1 MEREI
6 HHCGKKEWIGQV
18 RQWLRSRYFWRA
30 RGNAVQWF
38 MGLCV
43 CVFYC
48 MILSVSTHDYSKY
61 FVVKTCFAFCPL
73 MLLKFWMKEF
83 ACVLF

>member
-1 MEREI
+1 MDRS
-6 HHCGKKEWIGQV
+6 GKAAVKVQI
-18 RQWLRSRYFWRA
+18 LLRA

-48 MILSVSTHDYSKY
+48 MILSVSMHDYSKH

-73 MLLKFWMKEF
+73 MLLKFWIKEL
-83 ACVLF
+83 CVCLILN